1 MVPRLLGVLPLGGE
15 AVETAACGSVAY
27 ERRGTGMA
35 RQCPGR
41 LAFFAEMSLELPV
54 RVHRSGLPSARERL
68 GLNPFGTP
76 LGISNE
82 YIQGHLR
89 LFLL

>member
-1 MVPRLLGVLPLGGE
+1 
-15 AVETAACGSVAY
+15 
-27 ERRGTGMA
+27 MA
-35 RQCPGR
+35 RQCLGR

-76 LGISNE
+76 LGISKE